1 MSLKESYLI
10 EEHRRLSARFIPF
23 HGWKLPLEYSNAKTE
38 HLAVRNTA
46 GLFDVSQMGEIRVTG
61 SSALKTLE
69 YLLSNNIGKLQNNQA
84 QYNLLCNPE
93 GGIIDDLIVYCLKYG
108 EDYLLCV
115 NASRCSTDFTWIQK
129 NNLFKDTSIQDE
141 SDQWVQLA
149 LQGPKAID
157 ILSMVLS
164 NNSKVEILN
173 MKKFQFNWL
182 PFNKEKIMV
191 SATGYT
197 GERGFEILVS
207 PKQSVELWQQIL
219 NQGGQWGCV
228 PVGLAARDTLRMEM
242 KYPLYG
248 NDLDEKTNPY
258 CMGLSWAVKN
268 SKKFIGS
275 EALSKKQGAI
285 QQKWVGFQLLNNNK
299 GIPRKNYSV
308 FLKDNKFLGKVTS
321 GALSPCLNEV
331 IGMALIDKQFA
342 NEGQLIY
349 IQIHG
354 DLIPTKIV
362 ATPFIKKHIPEGGNN
377 DRRNT

>member
-10 EEHRRLSARFIPF
+10 EEHRRLSAKFIPF
-23 HGWKLPLEYSNAKTE
+23 HGWKLPLEYNNAKTE

-61 SSALKTLE
+61 PCALKTLE
-69 YLLSNNIGKLQNNQA
+69 HLLSNHIGKLQNHQA
-84 QYNLLCNPE
+84 QYNLLCNSE

-115 NASRCSTDFTWIQK
+115 NASRCSTDFAWIQK
-129 NNLFKDTSIQDE
+129 NNLFKDTNIQDE
-141 SDQWVQLA
+141 SDQWTQLA

-157 ILSMVLS
+157 ILSAVLPS
-164 NNSKVEILN
+164 TSKEEILSI
-173 MKKFQFNWL
+173 KKFQFQWL
-182 PFNKEKIMV
+182 SFNKKKIMV

-197 GERGFEILVS
+197 GEQGFEILVS
-207 PKQSVELWQQIL
+207 PQQATELWQQIL
-219 NQGGQWGCV
+219 KEGSRWGCV

-248 NDLDEKTNPY
+248 NDLNEKTNPY
-258 CMGLSWAVKN
+258 CMGLSWVVKN
-268 SKKFIGS
+268 PKKFIGS
-275 EALSKKQGAI
+275 EALLQKQGSI
-285 QQKWVGFQLLNNNK
+285 QQKWVGFKLLNSNS

-308 FLKDNKFLGKVTS
+308 LLKDNQLLGKVTS

-342 NEGQLIY
+342 NMEQLIY

-354 DLIPTKIV
+354 DLIPAKIV
-362 ATPFIKKHIPEGGNN
+362 ATPFIKTHIPEGGNN